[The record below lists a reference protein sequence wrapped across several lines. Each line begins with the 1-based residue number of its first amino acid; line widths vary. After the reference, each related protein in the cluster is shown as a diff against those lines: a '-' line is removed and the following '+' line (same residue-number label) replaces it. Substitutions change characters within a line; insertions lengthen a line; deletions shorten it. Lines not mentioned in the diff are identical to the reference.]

1 MKLSWMFGP
10 SMEQRHL
17 LYVYVAVWVIQGGY
31 AAWVAWQWRRAGRDA
46 KVGEAMPSAS
56 QEGY

>member
-10 SMEQRHL
+10 SLEQRHL

-31 AAWVAWQWRRAGRDA
+31 AAWLAWQWRQASKAAQVD
-46 KVGEAMPSAS
+46 ETMPSVRR
-56 QEGY
+56 EDY